1 MYLRKRVFIL
11 EKIRTLMEKDEE
23 MNYKQRMVETL
34 DQNMERFFKN
44 STKECLTGAPYLVVV
59 LKQMYG
65 RTGNGDIKTHYYND
79 MSACMSCGVL
89 LAAIHN
95 AGLAT
100 VTTIPVSCGDK
111 LRELLG
117 RLENETP
124 VLVLPIG
131 YPGEDCKV
139 PSVERRPVEEILT
152 VM

>member
-1 MYLRKRVFIL
+1 MK
-11 EKIRTLMEKDEE
+11 KDEE
-23 MNYKQRMVETL
+23 MNFKQRTVETSE
-34 DQNMERFFKN
+34 QNIERFLKN
-44 STKECLTGAPYLVVV
+44 STKEYLTGAPYLIVV

-65 RTGNGDIKTHYYND
+65 RTANGDIKTHYYND

-89 LAAIHN
+89 LAAIQN

-100 VTTIPVSCGDK
+100 VTAIPVNCGDK

-117 RLENETP
+117 RPENENP
-124 VLVLPIG
+124 VLVLPVG

-139 PSVERRPVEEILT
+139 PFLERRPVEEIVT